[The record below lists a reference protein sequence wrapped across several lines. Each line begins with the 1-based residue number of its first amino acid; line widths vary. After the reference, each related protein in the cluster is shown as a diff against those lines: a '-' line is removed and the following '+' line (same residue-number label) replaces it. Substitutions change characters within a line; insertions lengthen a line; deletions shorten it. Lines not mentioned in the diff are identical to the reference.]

1 MLILTQQRLRRV
13 EGLLWW
19 RHAKED
25 RSHQLGLEK
34 EVGTARVRGAAK
46 EGGVARA
53 SGPRPGLVILCKGW
67 ELHHTPNVWGVC
79 HVYSH
84 SEHVVQERYY
94 NTRKLGYD

>member
-1 MLILTQQRLRRV
+1 M
-13 EGLLWW
+13 
-19 RHAKED
+19 
-25 RSHQLGLEK
+25 
-34 EVGTARVRGAAK
+34 
-46 EGGVARA
+46 ARA

-84 SEHVVQERYY
+84 SEHVVQEMYY